1 MQEQPSTSHSTP
13 PLGNLPI
20 EALQNMIGGFVMK
33 IFAQDIVIAQLQKR
47 IAELEVKE

>member
-1 MQEQPSTSHSTP
+1 
-13 PLGNLPI
+13 
-20 EALQNMIGGFVMK
+20 MIGGFVMK